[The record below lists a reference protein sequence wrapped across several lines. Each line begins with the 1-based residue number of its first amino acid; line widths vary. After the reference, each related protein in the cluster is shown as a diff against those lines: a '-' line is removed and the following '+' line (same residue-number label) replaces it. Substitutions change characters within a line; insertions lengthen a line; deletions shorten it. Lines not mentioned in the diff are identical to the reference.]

1 MPDHRTDPMH
11 PHAASHDG
19 VDPDP
24 AVGGG
29 VPAMSRR
36 RFLALAGGMGTAG
49 LLGAALGPRAWDGL
63 FGASPSSGGAVS
75 DGRLVLVTLYGGND
89 GMNTVVPYQDP
100 AYASLRGPLALDPST
115 VLPLGEG
122 FGLHPSMP
130 GFKKLWDAR
139 QLAVVEG
146 VGFADPNF
154 SHFASMDIWQS
165 AVPSGSESTGWIGRW
180 LDATPGSPLRAV
192 GIGPTLP
199 VVLTGDTVQG
209 VTVPAGKLVLPGS
222 PGEQALYTALAGSDH
237 NDAVLLGQAA
247 QSESELLQ
255 VHTELGPILD
265 RTATTDP
272 LHLGSAGGTSADT
285 PQGLAIAQGGGG
297 RAGAGLLA
305 TQLSLVANLILAGSS
320 SQVYSCELGGF
331 DTHTDQAP
339 TQKALLG
346 EVDTAVSAFI
356 DAMAHDPKGQGT
368 VVVVYTEFGRRV
380 AGNASGGSDHGWANP
395 VFVAGPPVKGGWYG
409 QPPDLAKLSEGNAVY
424 TTDFRSVYA
433 TVLGQVVGVDPSR
446 FLQGSFPALGFL

>member
-1 MPDHRTDPMH
+1 MPDHRPEPNRSRNAPGGGTE
-11 PHAASHDG
+11 
-19 VDPDP
+19 PDP
-24 AVGGG
+24 PVGTGR
-29 VPAMSRR
+29 PAMGRR

-63 FGASPSSGGAVS
+63 FGASSSGGAVP

-89 GMNTVVPYQDP
+89 GMNTVIPYQDP
-100 AYASLRGPLALDPST
+100 AYAPLRGPLAIDPST

-165 AVPSGSESTGWIGRW
+165 AVPSGAERTGWIGRW
-180 LDATPGSPLRAV
+180 LDRTSGGPLRAV
-192 GIGPTLP
+192 GVGPTLP

-209 VTVPAGKLVLPGS
+209 VTVPAGRLVLPGAA
-222 PGEQALYTALAGSDH
+222 GEQALYASLAGGDR
-237 NDAVLLGQAA
+237 NDAVLRGQAA

-255 VHTELGPILD
+255 VRARLGPILD
-265 RTATTDP
+265 RSATTDP
-272 LHLGSAGGTSADT
+272 LGLRSSGGSAAEAQ
-285 PQGLAIAQGGGG
+285 QGLAIAQGGGG

-305 TQLSLVANLILAGSS
+305 TQLSLVANLILAGAS

-346 EVDTAVSAFI
+346 ELDTAVSAFV

-368 VVVVYTEFGRRV
+368 VVLVYTEFGRRV
-380 AGNASGGSDHGWANP
+380 GGNASGGSDHGWANA
-395 VFVAGPPVKGGWYG
+395 VFAAGPPVKGGWYG
-409 QPPDLAKLSEGNAVY
+409 QPPDLATLSDGNAVY

-433 TVLGQVVGVDPSR
+433 TVLGQVVGVDPSP
-446 FLQGSFPALGFL
+446 FLQGSFAALPFL

>member
-1 MPDHRTDPMH
+1 MPDHRTDPQRS
-11 PHAASHDG
+11 PTALGGRTDS
-19 VDPDP
+19 DPT
-24 AVGGG
+24 VGAGR
-29 VPAMSRR
+29 PDMSRR
-36 RFLALAGGMGTAG
+36 RFLALAGGMATAG
-49 LLGAALGPRAWDGL
+49 MLGAALGPRAWDGL
-63 FGASPSSGGAVS
+63 FGASSPVGGAVP

-89 GMNTVVPYQDP
+89 GMNTVIPYQDP
-100 AYASLRGPLALDPST
+100 AYAPARGPLAIDPST

-154 SHFASMDIWQS
+154 SHFASMDVWQS

-180 LDATPGSPLRAV
+180 LDRTPGSPLRAV

-209 VTVPAGKLVLPGS
+209 VTVPAGRLVLPGA
-222 PGEQALYTALAGSDH
+222 PEEQALYAALAGSDH

-247 QSESELLQ
+247 QSGSELLQ

-265 RTATTDP
+265 RSATTDP
-272 LHLGSAGGTSADT
+272 LHLRSAGGTAPGA

-305 TQLSLVANLILAGSS
+305 TQLSLVANLILAGAS

-339 TQKALLG
+339 TQKALLS
-346 EVDTAVSAFI
+346 ELDTAVSAFVE
-356 DAMAHDPKGQGT
+356 AMAHDPKGRGT

-380 AGNASGGSDHGWANP
+380 GGNASGGSDHGWANA
-395 VFVAGPPVKGGWYG
+395 VFAAGPPVRGGWYG
-409 QPPDLAKLSEGNAVY
+409 QPPDLAKLSDGNAVY

-433 TVLGQVVGVDPSR
+433 TVLGQVVGVDPSS
-446 FLQGSFPALGFL
+446 FLQGSFPALPFL